1 MRKKRILAIGDV
13 HLGMRSFFINGKRHI
28 EGMPAYA
35 KSLFGLL
42 ENGYEVHL
50 ICVTEQPLNPP
61 NLENLYIY
69 DIHIRKFSYSI
80 YNNSIYS
87 KLQACLPYF
96 KALYTGV
103 KLTRKLQFDLI
114 YGYGSSGFLAG
125 VLSMIVK
132 IPNIRRV
139 FGTFL
144 YPMVS
149 KGTILQKLKA
159 FIKDTS
165 GYLLISLPTSALII
179 TNDGT
184 HGDKVAAI
192 LGQPSSKIHY
202 LYNGV
207 DKNVGEKVDIELAR
221 QTIGKIKK
229 DEQQPIL
236 VHVSRLDYWK
246 RVDRAIMALK
256 YVDYKPTPLLVI
268 IGDGPCKQELEQ
280 LVRKVG
286 LEDYVHFLGQIPHE
300 EALSIVAVS
309 DISLSLYD
317 LANLGNV
324 LIESMTLGKCIISLN
339 DGSLDGVIE
348 NGFNGILLDKPEPR
362 LIASAI
368 DDLLEN
374 PNKLQKYGRSAMKRA
389 FEIFD
394 SWDERVRKE
403 IDIIERVIA
412 SETKI

>member
-1 MRKKRILAIGDV
+1 MRKKRILAISSIP
-13 HLGMRSFFINGKRHI
+13 LGMRPFFINGKRHI

-50 ICVTEQPLNPP
+50 ICITDQPTNPP

-69 DIHIRKFSYSI
+69 DIHMRKFSYSI

-114 YGYGSSGFLAG
+114 YGYGSTGFLAG
-125 VLSMIVK
+125 ILSMIVK
-132 IPNIRRV
+132 IPNIRRA
-139 FGTFL
+139 FGTSFL

-149 KGTILQKLKA
+149 KGTILQKLRG
-159 FIKDTS
+159 FINITS

-207 DKNVGEKVDIELAR
+207 DKNVEEKVDIELAR
-221 QTIGKIKK
+221 QTIGRIKK
-229 DEQQPIL
+229 DERQPIL
-236 VHVSRLDYWK
+236 AYVSRLDYHK

-268 IGDGPCKQELEQ
+268 IGDGPCRQELKQ
-280 LVRKVG
+280 LVRKVS
-286 LEDYVHFLGQIPHE
+286 LEDYVHFLGQVPHE
-300 EALSIVAVS
+300 EALSIVAAS
-309 DISLSLYD
+309 DISLSLYGH
-317 LANLGNV
+317 ANLGNV
-324 LIESMTLGKCIISLN
+324 MIESMTLGKCIISLN

-348 NGFNGILLDKPEPR
+348 NGFNGILLDKSEPH
-362 LIASAI
+362 LVAHAI
-368 DDLLEN
+368 DDLLKN
-374 PNKLQKYGRSAMKRA
+374 PDKLQEYGRNARNRA

-394 SWDERVRKE
+394 SWDERILKE
-403 IDIIERVIA
+403 IRIIEKA
-412 SETKI
+412 KKL